1 MPNNSD
7 LDMGY
12 LLRLEPKM
20 AVDYLKSKGYKITWN
35 WQEQLDAAHAKA
47 FTVAKVTKLDV
58 LETLR
63 QATED
68 AVQRGMSERDF
79 IKQLEPKL
87 RALGWWGK
95 QEMTDDL
102 GRKTV
107 VQLGSPRR
115 LRTILR
121 TNKITAYHAGRYA
134 EQIANS
140 DEQPYWQYVA
150 VQDSRTR
157 PSHMALHGKV
167 YRFDDPSWDTL
178 YPPNG
183 WGCRCRVRALSDF
196 QLNNL
201 GLSVDESGGRL
212 QEEWALAGT
221 DPLSGEE
228 THSKITVFK
237 TNQGTIK
244 TEPGWNYNI
253 GQAALGT
260 DRAVIR
266 KLLQVQN
273 RELRQQTIQAINN
286 SEARHKAFADWV
298 KAMLSKDK
306 HDNKYMTVGIIGS
319 DIAEKVTE
327 ISNGNKTTE
336 QLLVMTERNFTHA
349 NSPKHREKGVALSKE
364 DFASLPQIIAQPL
377 VIVWDKKHNNLIYV
391 NQAKTIKV
399 VAELSPRDKKVRFE
413 PKEKLDAVINTYKL
427 DYGDFVGKVKKGDYV
442 IIKGSL

>member
-68 AVQRGMSERDF
+68 AVQSGMSERDF

-167 YRFDDPSWDTL
+167 YRFDDPIWDTL

-244 TEPGWNYNI
+244 TEPGWNYNV

-349 NSPKHREKGVALSKE
+349 NSPKHREKGVALSE
-364 DFASLPQIIAQPL
+364 DDFASLPQIIAQPL

>member
-7 LDMGY
+7 LDMSY

-68 AVQRGMSERDF
+68 AVQSGMSERDF

-167 YRFDDPSWDTL
+167 YRFDDPIWDTL

-244 TEPGWNYNI
+244 TEPGWNYNV

-273 RELRQQTIQAINN
+273 RDLRQQTIQAINN

-298 KAMLSKDK
+298 NANLGKRGASAR
-306 HDNKYMTVGIIGS
+306 YISAGFVSTE
-319 DIAEKVTE
+319 IAEKVTALSE
-327 ISNGNKTTE
+327 GTKMSE
-336 QLLVMTERNFTHA
+336 LVLVMSEKRLQHA
-349 NSPKHREKGVALSKE
+349 NSDKHHQTGVGLTE
-364 DFASLPQIIAQPL
+364 EEYASISRIIANPDL
-377 VIVWDKKHNNLIYV
+377 VLWDKRRAQENLIY
-391 NQAKTIKV
+391 I
-399 VAELSPRDKKVRFE
+399 DKKRYIQIMVRT
-413 PKEKLDAVINTYKL
+413 PNQDKLKPSESVDAVINAYRVSL
-427 DYGDFVGKVKKGDYV
+427 EDIEQEVKAGNMVILKGTL
-442 IIKGSL
+442 K

>member
-68 AVQRGMSERDF
+68 AVQSGMSERDF

-167 YRFDDPSWDTL
+167 YRFDDPIWDTL

-244 TEPGWNYNI
+244 TEPGWNYNV

-349 NSPKHREKGVALSKE
+349 NSPKHREKGVALSE
-364 DFASLPQIIAQPL
+364 DDFASLPQIIAQPL

-399 VAELSPRDKKVRFE
+399 VAGLSPRDKKVRFE

>member
-68 AVQRGMSERDF
+68 AVQSGMSERDF

-121 TNKITAYHAGRYA
+121 TNKITAYHSGRYA

-167 YRFDDPSWDTL
+167 YRFDDPIWDTL

-244 TEPGWNYNI
+244 TEPGWNYNV

>member
-167 YRFDDPSWDTL
+167 YRFDDPIWDTL

-244 TEPGWNYNI
+244 TEPGWNYNV

>member
-68 AVQRGMSERDF
+68 AVQSGMSERDF

-121 TNKITAYHAGRYA
+121 TNKSVAYHAGRYA

-167 YRFDDPSWDTL
+167 FRFDDPIWDTL

-183 WGCRCRVRALSDF
+183 
-196 QLNNL
+196 
-201 GLSVDESGGRL
+201 
-212 QEEWALAGT
+212 
-221 DPLSGEE
+221 
-228 THSKITVFK
+228 
-237 TNQGTIK
+237 
-244 TEPGWNYNI
+244 
-253 GQAALGT
+253 
-260 DRAVIR
+260 
-266 KLLQVQN
+266 
-273 RELRQQTIQAINN
+273 
-286 SEARHKAFADWV
+286 
-298 KAMLSKDK
+298 
-306 HDNKYMTVGIIGS
+306 
-319 DIAEKVTE
+319 
-327 ISNGNKTTE
+327 
-336 QLLVMTERNFTHA
+336 
-349 NSPKHREKGVALSKE
+349 
-364 DFASLPQIIAQPL
+364 
-377 VIVWDKKHNNLIYV
+377 
-391 NQAKTIKV
+391 
-399 VAELSPRDKKVRFE
+399 
-413 PKEKLDAVINTYKL
+413 
-427 DYGDFVGKVKKGDYV
+427 
-442 IIKGSL
+442 

>member
-68 AVQRGMSERDF
+68 AVQSGMSERDF

-167 YRFDDPSWDTL
+167 YRFDDPIWDTL

-244 TEPGWNYNI
+244 TEPGWNYNV

>member
-68 AVQRGMSERDF
+68 AVQSGMSERDF

-167 YRFDDPSWDTL
+167 YRFDDPIWDTL

-237 TNQGTIK
+237 TNQGLIK
-244 TEPGWNYNI
+244 TEPGWNYNV

>member
-68 AVQRGMSERDF
+68 AVQSGMSERDF

-167 YRFDDPSWDTL
+167 YRFDDPIWDTL

-244 TEPGWNYNI
+244 TEPGWNYNV

-260 DRAVIR
+260 DRTVIR

-413 PKEKLDAVINTYKL
+413 PKEKLDALINTYKL

>member
-167 YRFDDPSWDTL
+167 YRFDDPIWDTL

>member
-68 AVQRGMSERDF
+68 AVQSGMSERDF

-121 TNKITAYHAGRYA
+121 TNKITAYHSGRYA

-167 YRFDDPSWDTL
+167 YRFDDPIWDTL

-244 TEPGWNYNI
+244 TEPGWNYNV

-427 DYGDFVGKVKKGDYV
+427 DYGDFVGKVKKGDYI

>member
-7 LDMGY
+7 LDIGY

-68 AVQRGMSERDF
+68 AVQSGMLERDF
-79 IKQLEPKL
+79 IKQLEPTL

-167 YRFDDPSWDTL
+167 YRFDDPIWDTL

-228 THSKITVFK
+228 THSKITV
-237 TNQGTIK
+237 IK
-244 TEPGWNYNI
+244 TEPGWNYNV
-253 GQAALGT
+253 GQAALST

-298 KAMLSKDK
+298 KANLGKRGASAR
-306 HDNKYMTVGIIGS
+306 YISAGFVSTE
-319 DIAEKVTE
+319 IAESVSELSGRVKMSERV
-327 ISNGNKTTE
+327 
-336 QLLVMTERNFTHA
+336 LVMTEKRLEHSSSN
-349 NSPKHREKGVALSKE
+349 KHNQTGVGLTVE
-364 DFASLPQIIAQPL
+364 EYASISRIIANPSL
-377 VIVWDKKHNNLIYV
+377 VVWDTERGHNNLIYF
-391 NQAKTIKV
+391 NKEKTIKV
-399 VAELSPRDKKVRFE
+399 VVDSPSKDKLKPVEKV
-413 PKEKLDAVINTYKL
+413 DSVINAYRVDYADVLAKIRSGVYKI
-427 DYGDFVGKVKKGDYV
+427 VKGEE
-442 IIKGSL
+442 